1 MWINIDIGQLNVNM
15 VIIYRE
21 WCYNNIGESSW
32 WFQWYPC
39 SFYFNDSED
48 ATAFKLRFQL

>member
-1 MWINIDIGQLNVNM
+1 MWINIDIGQLNVNK